1 MCQNVFKN
9 DKEKERKK
17 EFTKLFVMIAQ
28 SAIKGNQ
35 SPVISNSTQK
45 N

>member
-9 DKEKERKK
+9 DKEKERKE
-17 EFTKLFVMIAQ
+17 EFTRLFVVLAQ
-28 SAIKGNQ
+28 SAIKGTQ
-35 SPVISNSTQK
+35 SPVISKSTQK

>member
-9 DKEKERKK
+9 DNNKERKE
-17 EFTKLFVMIAQ
+17 EFTKLFVMLAQ

-35 SPVISNSTQK
+35 SPVISKCTQK